1 MNSGVDLESLSRWCE
16 LYLGAR
22 LDAVLFE
29 TGFSTRV
36 LGGCATA
43 MRSCLS
49 YASVRIHPLL
59 AMRIGGLRICDGM
72 AASTRRLRLG
82 QRYRPPEPI
91 IAGAAAYKFAATTF
105 EVEGSAPAADSV
117 RSEPFLEA
125 YERPRRIR
133 WSHDQ

>member
-49 YASVRIHPLL
+49 YGLTQIGDSVPGRFT
-59 AMRIGGLRICDGM
+59 
-72 AASTRRLRLG
+72 STCGARRPR
-82 QRYRPPEPI
+82 
-91 IAGAAAYKFAATTF
+91 AGR
-105 EVEGSAPAADSV
+105 GADSSDRRDH
-117 RSEPFLEA
+117 RSLPGWLKQLESGK
-125 YERPRRIR
+125 P
-133 WSHDQ
+133 WSIAN